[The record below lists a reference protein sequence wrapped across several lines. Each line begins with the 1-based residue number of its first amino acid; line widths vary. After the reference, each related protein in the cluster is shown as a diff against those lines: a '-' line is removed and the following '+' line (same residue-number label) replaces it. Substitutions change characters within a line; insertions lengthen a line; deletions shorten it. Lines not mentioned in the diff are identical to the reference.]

1 MICFHP
7 DIRMIVSKADDNG
20 NGNNAMKPKSPEMKS
35 MFGGQPS
42 GGFFD
47 LPLLNPDDTEQA
59 DIVLLGVPL
68 ATPYNSVGPYCAD
81 APDAIRAAFGWPG
94 VLNHHD
100 FDIDGHLIPEGIK
113 AVDWG
118 NLPYSET
125 DFAENRTLIKD
136 HINQMLEMQATPL
149 VMGGDD
155 SIPIP
160 VLEAYREHGPLTIL
174 QLDAHIDWRDEVSG
188 ETMGLSSN
196 MRRASEMAWVENII
210 QVGARGIGS
219 ARPQDRQDAI
229 DWGVQFFPMR
239 EVVRNGI
246 QAVIDTIPENANLYI
261 ALDIDV
267 MDPAVVPSVIGP
279 APGGFSYWQMLEI
292 LEAVA
297 ARAKIVGFNLAE
309 LMPSADI
316 GGRGALVAAR
326 IVAMVMGL
334 VARQSKY

>member
-1 MICFHP
+1 MP
-7 DIRMIVSKADDNG
+7 VDA
-20 NGNNAMKPKSPEMKS
+20 PKMKS

-47 LPLLNPDDTEQA
+47 LPLQTPEDTDKA
-59 DIVLLGVPL
+59 DIVLLGVPS
-68 ATPYNSVGPYCAD
+68 ATPYTSVGPYCAD

-94 VLNHHD
+94 ILGHHD
-100 FDIDGHLIPEGIK
+100 FDIDGYLLPNSVK

-118 NLPYSET
+118 NLSYSET
-125 DFAENRTLIKD
+125 DFAANRDAITRHVGKILQLSAVPLI
-136 HINQMLEMQATPL
+136 
-149 VMGGDD
+149 MGGDD

-160 VLEAYREHGPLTIL
+160 VLEAFSDDDPLTIL
-174 QLDAHIDWRDEVSG
+174 QLDAHIDWRDDVGG
-188 ETMGLSSN
+188 ERLGLSSN
-196 MRRASEMAWVENII
+196 MRRASEMPWVEKII

-229 DWGVQFFPMR
+229 DWGVHFLPMR
-239 EVVRNGI
+239 NVVKQGVRAI
-246 QAVIDTIPENANLYI
+246 VDAVPANRRLYI

-267 MDPAVVPSVIGP
+267 MDPAVVPAVIGP
-279 APGGFSYWQMLEI
+279 APGGFGYWQILEI

-297 ARAKIVGFNLAE
+297 ERNTIVGFNLAE
-309 LMPSADI
+309 LMPSGDV

-334 VARQSKY
+334 VARQKST